1 MVALRRAGLL
11 EDGDGSVSSE
21 QPRYGRRIRWCL
33 RHFSWLAVVCL
44 LVGAAVPLL
53 TVRTERTYQA
63 ETLVIARQ
71 LTVHPRVLPSLADS
85 VFAAGGVAAA
95 VAADPE
101 LGPEVGGEPAGLV
114 PDTLS
119 VVAGPD
125 SVTMVVQARDDDP
138 VTAARIA
145 DLAAQ
150 AYAAELNRAGSGVGE
165 FAVLAPAVIPT
176 APLDTVSYPLQ
187 AGLGALAGL
196 VLGLGLIALIAALR
210 RPCVTASDVREAV
223 GVPLLG
229 IVELPR
235 AAPGTYLGARGVRGI
250 AAVTRWLASAP
261 PGRLTFISPRSAE
274 AVRHRIYV
282 MVAIAMSTVRP
293 VRLQAPGAIVDAV
306 RAQTHG
312 TGDTRPFELRPEA
325 SGALVLVD
333 GGSPSELVD
342 PAAAP
347 VYVIAVAPLGISP
360 GRLRALALDYLD
372 GGLVGVILV
381 KRRLGLRAKRGVP
394 RSVSPA
400 PRTLQPAG
408 DVPAAE
414 AV

>member
-1 MVALRRAGLL
+1 M
-11 EDGDGSVSSE
+11 SVSSE
-21 QPRYGRRIRWCL
+21 QPRYGRKLRWCL
-33 RHFSWLAVVCL
+33 KHFSWLAVVCS

-53 TVRTERTYQA
+53 MVQTERTYQA

-71 LTVHPRVLPSLADS
+71 LTVHPRVLPSLAES
-85 VFAAGGVAAA
+85 VFADGAVAAA

-101 LGPEVGGEPAGLV
+101 LGPAVGGEPGDLV
-114 PDTLS
+114 PGRLS

-138 VTAARIA
+138 VTAARLA

-150 AYAAELNRAGSGVGE
+150 AYSVELNRGGSGVGE
-165 FAVLAPAVIPT
+165 FAVLTAAVIPT

-196 VLGLGLIALIAALR
+196 VLGLGLIALLAALR
-210 RPCVTASDVREAV
+210 QPCVTSPDVKDAV

-235 AAPGTYLGARGVRGI
+235 AKPGTYLGARGVRGI
-250 AAVTRWLASAP
+250 ATVTRWLATAP
-261 PGRLTFISPRSAE
+261 PGRLTLISSHSAE
-274 AVRHRIYV
+274 GMRHRIYV
-282 MVAIAMSTVRP
+282 MVAIAMSAVRP
-293 VRLQAPGAIVDAV
+293 VRLEAPPEIVDAV
-306 RAQTHG
+306 RAQTRRP
-312 TGDTRPFELRPEA
+312 GDARPSELRAEA
-325 SGALVLVD
+325 TGELLLVD
-333 GGSPSELVD
+333 GGSPEEVVD

-360 GRLRALALDYLD
+360 GQLRSLALDYLD
-372 GGLVGVILV
+372 GGLVGVVLV
-381 KRRLGLRAKRGVP
+381 KRRLGLRAKPGVS
-394 RSVSPA
+394 RSPA
-400 PRTLQPAG
+400 PAPRALQPAG
-408 DVPAAE
+408 DVPAPE